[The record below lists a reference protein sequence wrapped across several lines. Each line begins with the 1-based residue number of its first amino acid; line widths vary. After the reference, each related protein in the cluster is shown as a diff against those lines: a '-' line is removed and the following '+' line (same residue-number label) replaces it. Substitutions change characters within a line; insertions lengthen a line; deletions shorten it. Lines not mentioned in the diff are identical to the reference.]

1 MKYARDA
8 NAARVLSGSSR
19 NGKNQKYRGGLNIN
33 RFAPRFPSGHFFP
46 LFRSVNHF
54 RDDSLPY
61 KRYTY
66 ERKTVNSAEKFR

>member
-1 MKYARDA
+1 MHAMQMLRVSYR
-8 NAARVLSGSSR
+8 AAQEMAKI
-19 NGKNQKYRGGLNIN
+19 KNIEEGLISI
-33 RFAPRFPSGHFFP
+33 APRFPSGHFFP